1 MRKMDDIIG
10 NLFEFAP
17 DFFASLRAQFDCFAG
32 AALQDAKDSPV
43 GLQIDLLGP
52 VEARVHGRPV
62 ALGGQR
68 PRALFAVLA
77 LMGGRVVEFP
87 VLS

>member
-1 MRKMDDIIG
+1 MSFALTKASKKFCAGQMRKMDDIIG

-43 GLQIDLLGP
+43 GLQID
-52 VEARVHGRPV
+52 
-62 ALGGQR
+62 
-68 PRALFAVLA
+68 F
-77 LMGGRVVEFP
+77 
-87 VLS
+87 VLSRPSGTGRSDDKSEKKRVTFHG